1 MDRYEGTA
9 HLEWWANRSTCPA
22 RIPVRIV
29 PAAGNGTWNAT
40 ASPPLDRDAKE
51 DLQLLIDA
59 GPHFTLRFDDDAATE
74 VEVAHSGDVSQL
86 LLRSGATSGT
96 GATSD
101 TGA

>member
-22 RIPVRIV
+22 RLPVVIV
-29 PAAGNGTWNAT
+29 PAAGEGTWNAT
-40 ASPPLDRDAKE
+40 VSPPLDRDAGE

-59 GPHFTLRFDDDAATE
+59 GPHFTLRFAEDAATE
-74 VEVAHSGDVSQL
+74 VEVAHSGDVNQL
-86 LLRSGATSGT
+86 RLRTEA
-96 GATSD
+96 APD